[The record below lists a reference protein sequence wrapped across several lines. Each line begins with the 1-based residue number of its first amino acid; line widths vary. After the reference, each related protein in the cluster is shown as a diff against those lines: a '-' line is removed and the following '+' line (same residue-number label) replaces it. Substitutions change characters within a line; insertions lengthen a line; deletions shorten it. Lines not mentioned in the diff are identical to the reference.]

1 MPTRPKLYLRSYAV
15 PDDMEAHAAAVE
27 EDGWDG
33 MFFMDSQNLSMDVFG
48 SLYLAASATSRLE
61 LGTAVTNLVTRHPAV
76 TASSFA
82 TLHHVSGGRAHIGV
96 GRGDTA
102 LELVGIKPPSAARF
116 GELLGE
122 LQGYL
127 RGDAID
133 VNGFQSRVSWLPFQ
147 GESKVPVDVFGSGP
161 HVLDV
166 GARHGDKLTA
176 AVGAEPER
184 IAWAVETAREARRD
198 AGLNP
203 GTLDVGAFVVVGA
216 GTDSRALDEL
226 VRGNASISAHFQRD
240 VTSSLSHTDAS
251 VVEKVTSHYDNYHH
265 GLEHASQAESIPADF
280 LRRFCVI
287 GPPEECAERLCG
299 LIGQGLSHLVLVGGS
314 RDIDTTVRER
324 SDHLVASEVLPA
336 IRAAFA

>member
-1 MPTRPKLYLRSYAV
+1 VPAKPKLYLRSYPV
-15 PDDMEAHAAAVE
+15 PDGMEAHAAAVE

-76 TASSFA
+76 MASSFA

-102 LELVGIKPPSAARF
+102 LELVGIKPPSAGRF

-127 RGDAID
+127 RGDPVD
-133 VNGFQSRVSWLPFQ
+133 VGGFQSRVSWLPLR

-161 HVLDV
+161 HVWEV
-166 GARHGDKLTA
+166 GARLGDRLTA

-184 IAWAVETAREARRD
+184 VAWAVATAREARKT
-198 AGLNP
+198 AGLDP
-203 GTLDVGAFVVVGA
+203 EALDVGAFVVVGA
-216 GTDSRALDEL
+216 GTDQQALDEL

-240 VTSSLSHTDAS
+240 VRSLLSRSDAT
-251 VVEKVTSHYDNYHH
+251 VVEEVTSRYDNYHH
-265 GLEHASQAESIPADF
+265 GLEHASQAEAIPDDF
-280 LRRFCVI
+280 FRRFCII
-287 GPPEECAERLCG
+287 GPPEECTRRLCQ
-299 LIGQGLSHLVLVGGS
+299 LIDLGLSHVVVVGGS
-314 RDIDTTVRER
+314 RDMDAAVRER
-324 SDHLVASEVLPA
+324 SDHLVAREMLPA
-336 IRAAFA
+336 VRDAFA